1 MTDANSLN
9 NVALIIS
16 LTSRN
21 TCERVVDARR
31 MYSEVRAIVYARG
44 TIQVNGHPIAYE
56 LRGDGVPIVLVAGTG
71 YPGATWP
78 AAFVQPLLT
87 RHTVLTFDHRGTGAT
102 PPSRDRYSTRL
113 FAQDAIGLMDAL
125 GLPAAHVLGH
135 SMGGRVAQWMAL
147 EHPGRIRTLI
157 LAASGP
163 GQFRDDKPVTRG
175 IPVHAA
181 KEMIELGYERYM
193 REHIGDT
200 FFTPEFAA
208 AYPERVAWLHDTFWT
223 HRPDLENYLRHVLAR
238 QEHQT
243 ADRIGEI
250 RTPTLVM
257 IGDRDTKIMGTGSHV
272 EQSEFLLAHLP
283 NATKAVVEG
292 AAHGYFWQLP
302 ERSAEILL
310 DWTRTR

>member
-1 MTDANSLN
+1 
-9 NVALIIS
+9 
-16 LTSRN
+16 
-21 TCERVVDARR
+21 
-31 MYSEVRAIVYARG
+31 MYSQLSAIVYARD
-44 TIQVNGHPIAYE
+44 TIESSGHPIAHE
-56 LRGDGVPIVLVAGTG
+56 LRGKGVPIVLVAGTG
-71 YPGATWP
+71 YHGATWP
-78 AAFVQPLLT
+78 PEFTRPLLE
-87 RHTVLTFDHRGTGAT
+87 RHAVLTFDHRGTGKT
-102 PPSRDRYSTRL
+102 PPSQGRYSTRL

-147 EHPGRIRTLI
+147 DHPERIRTLI

-163 GQFRDDKPVTRG
+163 GQFRDDRPVTRG

-193 REHIGDT
+193 REHIRDT
-200 FFTPEFAA
+200 FFTPEFAVA
-208 AYPERVAWLHDTFWT
+208 HPERVAWLHDAFWAQ
-223 HRPDLENYLRHVLAR
+223 RPDLENYLRHVLAR

-250 RTPTLVM
+250 RMPTMVM
-257 IGDRDTKIMGTGSHV
+257 IGDRDTQIMGTGSHV

-283 NATKAVVEG
+283 NATKSVVAG

-302 ERSAEILL
+302 ERSAEIVL
-310 DWTRTR
+310 DWTSTR

>member
-1 MTDANSLN
+1 MD
-9 NVALIIS
+9 VIALPSPTLVCATQCNRSTAYGIP
-16 LTSRN
+16 SRI
-21 TCERVVDARR
+21 R
-31 MYSEVRAIVYARG
+31 RAIE
-44 TIQVNGHPIAYE
+44 VNGHPIAHRLQGE
-56 LRGDGVPIVLVAGTG
+56 GVPVVLVAGTG

-78 AAFVQPLLT
+78 SEFVRPLLE
-87 RHTVLTFDHRGTGAT
+87 RHAVLTFDHRGTGAT
-102 PPSRDRYSTRL
+102 PPSGGRYSTRL
-113 FAQDAIGLMDAL
+113 FARDALGLMDAL

-147 EHPGRIRTLI
+147 DRPDRIRTLV

-181 KEMIELGYERYM
+181 REMIELGYERYM
-193 REHIGDT
+193 REHIRDT

-208 AYPERVAWLHDTFWT
+208 AHPERVTWLHDAFWS
-223 HRPDLENYLRHVLAR
+223 HRPDLENYLRHILAR

-243 ADRIGEI
+243 ADRLGEI
-250 RTPTLVM
+250 GMPTLVM
-257 IGDRDTKIMGTGSHV
+257 IGDRDTKVMGTGSHV
-272 EQSEFLLAHLP
+272 EQSEYLLAHLP
-283 NATKAVVEG
+283 NATRRVVEG

-310 DWTRTR
+310 DWTSTH